1 MFVGHFAVALVGKR
15 IEPRIPLGTLVAAA
29 FALDLIWP
37 LFLLAGIERVR
48 IDPGNTAFTPLAFEH
63 YPWSH
68 SLFMAALWARVAT
81 VAVRQTAAPPRAG
94 LLVGAI
100 VLSHWLLDL
109 LTHRADLPV
118 LPNDQVL
125 FGFGLWR
132 SIPATIFVEGTFLAT
147 ALYLYIG
154 SSRATSLVG
163 RWGLGGMVALMV
175 AIWIS
180 GPFVPPPPSAT
191 AVAIGAMGIWL
202 FVWAA
207 RGVDRSRDWVRD

>member
-15 IEPRIPLGTLVAAA
+15 IEPRVSLGTMVAAA

-37 LFLLAGIERVR
+37 VFLLAGIERVR
-48 IDPGNTAFTPLAFEH
+48 IDPGNTAFTPLAFDH

-81 VAVRQTAAPPRAG
+81 VAVRQTAAPARAG

-109 LTHRADLPV
+109 VTHRADLPL

-125 FGFGLWR
+125 FGLGLWR
-132 SIPATIFVEGTFLAT
+132 SIPATIAVEGTFLAA
-147 ALYLYIG
+147 ALYIYG
-154 SSRATSLVG
+154 RHTRATDGAG
-163 RWGLGGMVALMV
+163 RWGLYALVAVMVAVWL
-175 AIWIS
+175 S
-180 GPFVPPPPSAT
+180 GLFGPPPPSAT
-191 AVAIGAMGIWL
+191 AVTLGAFGVWL
-202 FVWAA
+202 FVWWANW
-207 RGVDRSRDWVRD
+207 VDGRRMVR